1 MNLFYILLSIVVV
14 IGVVMMGM
22 FYYLLKTL
30 EEVELHNMEWN
41 EFDEEAIS

>member
-1 MNLFYILLSIVVV
+1 MTLFNILLGVVFV
-14 IGVVMMGM
+14 IGIVMMGM

-30 EEVELHNMEWN
+30 EEVEVHNLEWN